1 MTAIAATHIRDFEGT
16 EIAMPLTIGL
26 IKNTLGEK

>member
-1 MTAIAATHIRDFEGT
+1 MTGIAATHGTSFEGT
-16 EIAMPLTIGL
+16 EIAVFLTIGL

>member
-1 MTAIAATHIRDFEGT
+1 MTGIAGIHITHFEGT
-16 EIAMPLTIGL
+16 EIAMLFTIGL

>member
-1 MTAIAATHIRDFEGT
+1 MTGIAATHVAHFEGT
-16 EIAMPLTIGL
+16 EIATLLTIGL

>member
-1 MTAIAATHIRDFEGT
+1 MTGIAVIHFRHFERT
-16 EIAMPLTIGL
+16 EMIILLTIGL